1 MTEGVC
7 IMASMKDDRED
18 LDLTKRVE
26 ELNKSLSIALE
37 INDNYQRDNKKLK
50 DRVNAAEGETSIV
63 KGIGMNSPE
72 MKEKDKLIQEL
83 RMRIRDMLIISEQH
97 RNILGAEITDRK
109 RLEQEVKD
117 LKVQMS
123 EYLSVRVDSTRK
135 SGA

>member
-1 MTEGVC
+1 
-7 IMASMKDDRED
+7 MATMRED
-18 LDLTKRVE
+18 RGELDLTLQIE
-26 ELNKSLSIALE
+26 
-37 INDNYQRDNKKLK
+37 KLK
-50 DRVNAAEGETSIV
+50 KRAEEAEGELTII

-72 MKEKDKLIQEL
+72 MKEKDRLIQEL
-83 RMRIRDMLIISEQH
+83 RMRIRDMLLISEQH

-109 RLEQEVKD
+109 RLEKEVSD